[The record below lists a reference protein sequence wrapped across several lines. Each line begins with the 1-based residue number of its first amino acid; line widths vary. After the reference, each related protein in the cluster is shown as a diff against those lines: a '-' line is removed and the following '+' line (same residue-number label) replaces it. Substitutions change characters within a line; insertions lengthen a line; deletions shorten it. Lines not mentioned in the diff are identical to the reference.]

1 MPASLTTTLQTANG
15 SVEVKGVVADVR
27 AETTNGGVRLT
38 LAKNAHSKHIS
49 METTNGGIAIRLA
62 GQHLAHLTASVTN
75 GSIENDLGL
84 TRSKDIDR
92 TWPISGLDL
101 RMETTNGSID
111 IHKS

>member
-1 MPASLTTTLQTANG
+1 
-15 SVEVKGVVADVR
+15 
-27 AETTNGGVRLT
+27 
-38 LAKNAHSKHIS
+38 